1 MPDRRL
7 LRRLM
12 RTVGMIVG
20 TFGLLLIVGFL
31 WNVVV
36 VEWQHRRNPVPG
48 GFYQIDGRVMHLYCT
63 GDGPQTIIIE
73 VGGSADWLGWQGVQ
87 ARLSPLTR
95 VCTYD
100 RSGHGWSEPRE
111 GARDAEAIVREL
123 HALLNI
129 AGVPRPL
136 VLAGHSLG
144 GLFVRE
150 YAREFGS
157 EVAGVV
163 LIESSSPHQIDELP
177 GWRQS
182 YEADVRNFAWQR
194 WRDRLRVW
202 SGWERLTGHCHN
214 EPSPELQHLSGQYDA
229 EMCRPAYV
237 DGDQSELPYFEAAS
251 SQSARLV
258 SFGDAPLLIISA
270 DPERTRNG
278 MDASAVAELPIWE
291 QEQEAQKALS
301 VRSWR
306 VIARGAG
313 HAPHH
318 ERLDLIVDEITRL
331 VEYLRGGSAPPF
343 GRTVIE

>member
-1 MPDRRL
+1 MSDGRSPQRPI
-7 LRRLM
+7 
-12 RTVGMIVG
+12 RTVGMIAG
-20 TFGLLLIVGFL
+20 TVALLLIAGFV

-36 VEWQHRRNPVPG
+36 VKWQHWRNPVPG
-48 GFYQIDGRVMHLYCT
+48 DFYQIDGRVMHLYCT
-63 GDGPQTIIIE
+63 GHGPQTILIE

-87 ARLSPLTR
+87 TRLSSLTR

-100 RSGHGWSEPRE
+100 RAGHGWSEPRE
-111 GARDAEAIVREL
+111 GVRDAEAIVGEL
-123 HALLNI
+123 HALLTV

-136 VLAGHSLG
+136 VLTGHSLG
-144 GLFVRE
+144 GLYVRE

-157 EVAGVV
+157 EVVGVV
-163 LIESSSPHQIDELP
+163 LVESSTPHQIDELP

-182 YEADVRNFAWQR
+182 YEADVRNFPAQR

-202 SGWERLTGHCHN
+202 SGWERLTGQCHN

-237 DGDQSELPYFEAAS
+237 DADQSELPYFEAAS

-258 SFGDAPLLIISA
+258 SFGDVPLLIISA
-270 DPERTRNG
+270 DPERTRGG

-291 QEQEAQKALS
+291 QEQETQKALS

-306 VIARGAG
+306 VVARGAG
-313 HAPHH
+313 HTPHH
-318 ERLDLIVDEITRL
+318 ERLGLVVAEITRL
-331 VEYLRGGSAPPF
+331 VQYLHGGPAPPF
-343 GRTVIE
+343 GRTLIE